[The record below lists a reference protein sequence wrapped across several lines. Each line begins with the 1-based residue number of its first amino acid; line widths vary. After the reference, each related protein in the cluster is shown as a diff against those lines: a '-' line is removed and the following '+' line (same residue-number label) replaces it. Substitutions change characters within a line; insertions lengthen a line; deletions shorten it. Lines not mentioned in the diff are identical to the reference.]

1 MERFTQK
8 IIVMNKNLIK
18 VWALGSLLVATAC
31 SKSANEVITEDP
43 SYKIGANEVYVDKPA
58 KFEYSTD
65 NFASNVSS
73 STVTLHASINES
85 TATLD
90 ASEISFTV
98 KLRRPLSKAMNLT
111 LVQDN
116 ALLSKYTGN
125 KTGIQDLPEGTLAGE
140 LSFSIPAGVTSHT
153 VTLSTEKLSIKNA
166 AQLTNAKGYIGA
178 YRLSASEGS
187 EAKVSAVSSAIYVK
201 LELAITK
208 VKALDKKDASWKE
221 LSYGTDFILTD
232 GTNTDGFD
240 KMADNNED
248 TFKEILEGEYLS
260 IMSGSNGTQPTVSG
274 LEIHVAKGSDLQNL
288 SAIAYY
294 DDDAD
299 EVIGSIT
306 LSESKSVIYVKFL
319 KPIKAYAI
327 SLYNMFGAES
337 ANVKISEIKVY
348 TSAK

>member
-1 MERFTQK
+1 
-8 IIVMNKNLIK
+8 MNKNVIK

-43 SYKIGANEVYVDKPA
+43 SYKIGSNEVYVDKPA

-153 VTLSTEKLSIKNA
+153 VTLSTEKLSI
-166 AQLTNAKGYIGA
+166 
-178 YRLSASEGS
+178 
-187 EAKVSAVSSAIYVK
+187 
-201 LELAITK
+201 
-208 VKALDKKDASWKE
+208 
-221 LSYGTDFILTD
+221 
-232 GTNTDGFD
+232 
-240 KMADNNED
+240 
-248 TFKEILEGEYLS
+248 
-260 IMSGSNGTQPTVSG
+260 
-274 LEIHVAKGSDLQNL
+274 
-288 SAIAYY
+288 
-294 DDDAD
+294 
-299 EVIGSIT
+299 
-306 LSESKSVIYVKFL
+306 
-319 KPIKAYAI
+319 
-327 SLYNMFGAES
+327 
-337 ANVKISEIKVY
+337 
-348 TSAK
+348 

>member
-1 MERFTQK
+1 
-8 IIVMNKNLIK
+8 MNKNIVK

-43 SYKIGANEVYVDKPA
+43 SYKIEANEVYVDKPA
-58 KFEYSTD
+58 KFVYSTD

-73 STVTLHASINES
+73 SDVQLNVSVEES
-85 TATLD
+85 SATLD
-90 ASEISFTV
+90 DAEISFTV
-98 KLRRPLSKAMNLT
+98 KLRRPLAKAMNLT

-153 VTLSTEKLSIKNA
+153 VTLSTEKLSIKNV

-187 EAKVSAVSSAIYVK
+187 EAKVSSVSSAIYVK
-201 LELAITK
+201 LTLSIPQMK
-208 VKALDKKDASWKE
+208 LLDKKDASWKE
-221 LSYGTDFILTD
+221 LSYGTDFILTN

-240 KMADNNED
+240 KTVDNNEN
-248 TFKEILEGEYLS
+248 TFREIVEGEYVA
-260 IMSGSNGTQPTVSG
+260 IMEGSNGTPPTVSG
-274 LEIHVAKGSDLQNL
+274 LEIHVANGSDLQNL
-288 SAIAYY
+288 SAVAYY
-294 DDDAD
+294 DNYSD
-299 EVIGSIT
+299 EEIGSIT

>member
-1 MERFTQK
+1 
-8 IIVMNKNLIK
+8 MNKNIVK

-43 SYKIGANEVYVDKPA
+43 SYKIEANEVYVDKPA
-58 KFEYSTD
+58 KFVYSTD

-73 STVTLHASINES
+73 SDVQLNVSVEES
-85 TATLD
+85 SATLD
-90 ASEISFTV
+90 DAEISFTV
-98 KLRRPLSKAMNLT
+98 KLRRPLAKAMNLT

-153 VTLSTEKLSIKNA
+153 VTLSTEKLSIKNV

-187 EAKVSAVSSAIYVK
+187 EAKVSSVSSVIYVK
-201 LELAITK
+201 LTLSIPQMK
-208 VKALDKKDASWKE
+208 LLDKKDASWKE
-221 LSYGTDFILTD
+221 LSYGTDFILTN

-240 KMADNNED
+240 KTVDNNEN
-248 TFKEILEGEYLS
+248 TFREIVEGEYVA
-260 IMSGSNGTQPTVSG
+260 IMEGSNGTPPTVSG
-274 LEIHVAKGSDLQNL
+274 LEIHVANGSDLQNL
-288 SAIAYY
+288 SAVAYY
-294 DDDAD
+294 DNYSD
-299 EVIGSIT
+299 EEIGSIT

>member
-1 MERFTQK
+1 
-8 IIVMNKNLIK
+8 MNHQ
-18 VWALGSLLVATAC
+18 V
-31 SKSANEVITEDP
+31 
-43 SYKIGANEVYVDKPA
+43 
-58 KFEYSTD
+58 
-65 NFASNVSS
+65 
-73 STVTLHASINES
+73 
-85 TATLD
+85 
-90 ASEISFTV
+90 
-98 KLRRPLSKAMNLT
+98 R
-111 LVQDN
+111 
-116 ALLSKYTGN
+116 
-125 KTGIQDLPEGTLAGE
+125 E

-248 TFKEILEGEYLS
+248 TFKEILEGKYLS

-274 LEIHVAKGSDLQNL
+274 LEIHVAKGSNLQNL

-294 DDDAD
+294 DDDSD
-299 EVIGSIT
+299 EEIGSIT

>member
-1 MERFTQK
+1 
-8 IIVMNKNLIK
+8 MNKNVIK

-43 SYKIGANEVYVDKPA
+43 SYKIEANEVYVDKPA
-58 KFEYSTD
+58 KFVYSTD

-73 STVTLHASINES
+73 SDVQLNVSVEES
-85 TATLD
+85 SATLD
-90 ASEISFTV
+90 DAEISFTV
-98 KLRRPLSKAMNLT
+98 KLRRPLAKAMNLT

-153 VTLSTEKLSIKNA
+153 VTLSTEKLSIKNV

-187 EAKVSAVSSAIYVK
+187 EAKVSSVSSAIYVK
-201 LELAITK
+201 LTLSIPQMK
-208 VKALDKKDASWKE
+208 LLDKKDASWKE
-221 LSYGTDFILTD
+221 LSYGKDFSFVNEANN
-232 GTNTDGFD
+232 GGFD

-248 TFKEILEGEYLS
+248 TFKEILEGEYLA
-260 IMSGSNGTQPTVSG
+260 IMAGSDGTQPTVLG

-288 SAIAYY
+288 SAVAYY
-294 DDDAD
+294 DDYSN
-299 EVIGSIT
+299 EEIGSIT

>member
-8 IIVMNKNLIK
+8 IIVMNKNVIK

-43 SYKIGANEVYVDKPA
+43 SYKIGANEIDVDKPA

-73 STVTLHASINES
+73 SAVTLSATIEES
-85 TATLD
+85 TATL
-90 ASEISFTV
+90 ANSEFSFTV

-153 VTLSTEKLSIKNA
+153 VTFSTEKLSIKNA
-166 AQLTNAKGYIGA
+166 EQLTNAKGYIGA

-187 EAKVSAVSSAIYVK
+187 EAKVSAASSAIYVK

-208 VKALDKKDASWKE
+208 IKALDKKDASWKE
-221 LSYGTDFILTD
+221 LSYGTDFILTN
-232 GTNTDGFD
+232 GTNTNGFD
-240 KMADNNED
+240 KTADNNEN
-248 TFKEILEGEYLS
+248 TFREVVEGEYVA
-260 IMSGSNGTQPTVSG
+260 IMEGSNGTQPTVSG
-274 LEIHVAKGSDLQNL
+274 LEIHVANGSDLQSL
-288 SAIAYY
+288 YATAYY
-294 DDDAD
+294 ENNTNEDFGQIIVD
-299 EVIGSIT
+299 
-306 LSESKSVIYVKFL
+306 ESKSVVYLKFL
-319 KPIKAYAI
+319 KPVKAYAI
-327 SLYNMFGAES
+327 SLYGMSGSES

>member
-1 MERFTQK
+1 
-8 IIVMNKNLIK
+8 MNKNIVK

-43 SYKIGANEVYVDKPA
+43 SYKIGSNEVYVDKPA

-153 VTLSTEKLSIKNA
+153 VTLSTEGLSIKNA
-166 AQLTNAKGYIGA
+166 AQLTNSKGYIGA
-178 YRLSASEGS
+178 YRLNASEGS
-187 EAKVSAVSSAIYVK
+187 EAKVSVASSAVYVK

-208 VKALDKKDASWKE
+208 VKAIDKKDASWKE
-221 LSYGTDFILTD
+221 LSYGTDFILTN
-232 GTNTDGFD
+232 GTSTDGFD
-240 KMADNNED
+240 KMADNNEK
-248 TFKEILEGEYLS
+248 TFKEVVEGEYVA
-260 IMSGSNGTQPTVSG
+260 IMAGSNGTQPSVSG
-274 LEIHVAKGSDLQNL
+274 LEIHVAKESDLQSL
-288 SAIAYY
+288 FVAAYY
-294 DDDAD
+294 ANNTD
-299 EVIGSIT
+299 EDFGQIIVD
-306 LSESKSVIYVKFL
+306 ESKSVVYLKFL
-319 KPIKAYAI
+319 KPIKAYAL
-327 SLYNMFGAES
+327 SLYGISGSES
-337 ANVKISEIKVY
+337 VNVKISEIKVF

>member
-1 MERFTQK
+1 
-8 IIVMNKNLIK
+8 MNKNVIK

-43 SYKIGANEVYVDKPA
+43 SYKIEANEVYVDKPA
-58 KFEYSTD
+58 KFVYSTD

-98 KLRRPLSKAMNLT
+98 KLRRPLAKAMNLT

-116 ALLSKYTGN
+116 ALLSKYTGD
-125 KTGIQDLPEGTLAGE
+125 KTGVQDLPEGTLTGE

-153 VTLSTEKLSIKNA
+153 VTLNTEKLSIKNV

-187 EAKVSAVSSAIYVK
+187 EAKVSSVSSAIYVK
-201 LELAITK
+201 LTLSIPQMK
-208 VKALDKKDASWKE
+208 LLDKKDASWKE
-221 LSYGTDFILTD
+221 LSYGKDFSFVNEANN
-232 GTNTDGFD
+232 GGFD

-248 TFKEILEGEYLS
+248 TFKEILEGEYLA
-260 IMSGSNGTQPTVSG
+260 IMAGSDGTQPTVSG
-274 LEIHVAKGSDLQNL
+274 LEIHVAKGSNLQNL
-288 SAIAYY
+288 SAVAYY
-294 DDDAD
+294 DDYSD
-299 EVIGSIT
+299 EEIGSIT

>member
-1 MERFTQK
+1 
-8 IIVMNKNLIK
+8 MNKNVIK

-43 SYKIGANEVYVDKPA
+43 SYKIEANEVYVDKPA
-58 KFEYSTD
+58 KFVYSTD

-73 STVTLHASINES
+73 SAVTLHASINES

-208 VKALDKKDASWKE
+208 VKAIDKKDASWKE

-240 KMADNNED
+240 KMADNKED
-248 TFKEILEGEYLS
+248 TFKEILEGKYLS

-274 LEIHVAKGSDLQNL
+274 LEIHVANGSDLQNL

-294 DDDAD
+294 DDDSD
-299 EVIGSIT
+299 EEIGSIT

-337 ANVKISEIKVY
+337 ANVKISEIKVF
-348 TSAK
+348 TLAK

>member
-8 IIVMNKNLIK
+8 IIVMNKNLVK

-166 AQLTNAKGYIGA
+166 AQLTNSKGYIGA
-178 YRLSASEGS
+178 YRLNASEGS
-187 EAKVSAVSSAIYVK
+187 EAKVSVASSAVYVK

-208 VKALDKKDASWKE
+208 VKAIDKKDASWKE
-221 LSYGTDFILTD
+221 LSYGTDFILTN
-232 GTNTDGFD
+232 GTSTDGFD
-240 KMADNNED
+240 KMADNNEK
-248 TFKEILEGEYLS
+248 TFKEVVEGEYVA
-260 IMSGSNGTQPTVSG
+260 IMAGSNGTQPSVSG
-274 LEIHVAKGSDLQNL
+274 LEIHVAKESDLQSL
-288 SAIAYY
+288 FVAAYY
-294 DDDAD
+294 ANNTD
-299 EVIGSIT
+299 EDFGQIIVD
-306 LSESKSVIYVKFL
+306 ESKSVVYLKFL
-319 KPIKAYAI
+319 KPIKAYAL
-327 SLYNMFGAES
+327 SLYGISGSES
-337 ANVKISEIKVY
+337 VNVKISEIKVF

>member
-1 MERFTQK
+1 
-8 IIVMNKNLIK
+8 MNKNVIK

-43 SYKIGANEVYVDKPA
+43 SYKIEANEVYVDKPA
-58 KFEYSTD
+58 KFVYSTD

-73 STVTLHASINES
+73 SDVQLNVSVEES
-85 TATLD
+85 SATLD
-90 ASEISFTV
+90 DAEISFTV
-98 KLRRPLSKAMNLT
+98 KLRRPLSKEMNLT

-116 ALLSKYTGN
+116 ALLSKYTGD
-125 KTGIQDLPEGTLAGE
+125 KTGIQNLPEGTLAGE

-153 VTLSTEKLSIKNA
+153 VTLSTEKLSIKNV

-201 LELAITK
+201 LTLSIPQMK
-208 VKALDKKDASWKE
+208 LLDKKDASWKE
-221 LSYGTDFILTD
+221 LSYGTDFILTN

-240 KMADNNED
+240 KTVDNNEN
-248 TFKEILEGEYLS
+248 TFREIVEGEYVA
-260 IMSGSNGTQPTVSG
+260 IMEGSNGTPPTVSG
-274 LEIHVAKGSDLQNL
+274 LEIHVANGSDLQNL
-288 SAIAYY
+288 SAVAYY
-294 DDDAD
+294 DNYSD
-299 EVIGSIT
+299 EEIGSIT